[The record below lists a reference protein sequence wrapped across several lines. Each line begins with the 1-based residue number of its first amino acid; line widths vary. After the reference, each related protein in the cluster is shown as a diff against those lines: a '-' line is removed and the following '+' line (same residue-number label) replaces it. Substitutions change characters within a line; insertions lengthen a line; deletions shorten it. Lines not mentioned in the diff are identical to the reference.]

1 MAEQD
6 TITVSE
12 YIAEQERLEK
22 EAKEL
27 FPKKF
32 DICSNSMGYIR
43 QPVYSCLTCN
53 PNPSEEAG
61 FCYSCSI
68 SCHGEHNLV
77 ELFTKRHFRC
87 DCGTEKFKATKCKL
101 DPKPAGSINELNRY
115 NHNYLGRFCWC
126 DILYDPSKEESTMLQ
141 CVVCEDWFHDTCIGI
156 TPHNDDFD
164 DFICRDC
171 TRAHP
176 FLRRYASHPLFMI
189 ALSEKDGGPKA
200 TTMVDC
206 SKKDTKN
213 GDGKHS
219 SDTKGKSVVTEVEQE
234 VDVVTVD
241 DSATRTIVSSTSSTA
256 TTVST
261 TTIETSTTTVSV
273 SLELSQDSEQLQT
286 SNQGKRS
293 LESTEDTAAE
303 ERGESGPSQIKK
315 LKLETVPCKLKDQ
328 PSDAYPDQEMN
339 LFATEGWRDLLCQCD
354 DCTTLYTKENVSFI
368 LGEEPIFEDEEDDDA
383 ETSLLESGMKKLSEM
398 DRVKMM
404 DGMLAYNKMR
414 DEIRTFLAPFSE
426 QGKVVTAEDIQAFF
440 TAKMEQRAEGKPNFF

>member
-1 MAEQD
+1 M
-6 TITVSE
+6 
-12 YIAEQERLEK
+12 
-22 EAKEL
+22 
-27 FPKKF
+27 
-32 DICSNSMGYIR
+32 
-43 QPVYSCLTCN
+43 
-53 PNPSEEAG
+53 
-61 FCYSCSI
+61 
-68 SCHGEHNLV
+68 
-77 ELFTKRHFRC
+77 
-87 DCGTEKFKATKCKL
+87 
-101 DPKPAGSINELNRY
+101 
-115 NHNYLGRFCWC
+115 
-126 DILYDPSKEESTMLQ
+126 
-141 CVVCEDWFHDTCIGI
+141 IG
-156 TPHNDDFD
+156 
-164 DFICRDC
+164 
-171 TRAHP
+171 
-176 FLRRYASHPLFMI
+176 
-189 ALSEKDGGPKA
+189 LSEKDGGPKA

-219 SDTKGKSVVTEVEQE
+219 SDTKGKSVVTEVE

-241 DSATRTIVSSTSSTA
+241 DSATRTNVSSTRSTVTAVSTTA
-256 TTVST
+256 TT
-261 TTIETSTTTVSV
+261 TTIESSTTTVSV

-293 LESTEDTAAE
+293 LETTEDTAAAAAE
-303 ERGESGPSQIKK
+303 ERGESGPSQSKK

-354 DCTTLYTKENVSFI
+354 DCTTLYTTENVSFI

-383 ETSLLESGMKKLSEM
+383 ETSILESGMKKLNEM

-440 TAKMEQRAEGKPNFF
+440 TVSIGVHHRGFHKWSKTHEGSDVSPMLVFDLSITFPLIGKDGAACRGQAKLFLTKVAIDEERNTMAK